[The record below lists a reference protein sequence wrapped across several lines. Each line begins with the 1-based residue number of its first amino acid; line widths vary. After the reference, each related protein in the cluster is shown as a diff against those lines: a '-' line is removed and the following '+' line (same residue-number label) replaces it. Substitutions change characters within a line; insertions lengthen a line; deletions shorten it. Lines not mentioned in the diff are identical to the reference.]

1 MNSPRSFRELLCEG
15 LQSRGYQVLAASNG
29 VDALQLVERH
39 NGPIHL
45 LITDVIM
52 PQMSGPELARNLID
66 VRGNIAVLY
75 MSGYADD
82 KLGNITG
89 SNGELTWIQK
99 PFYLDD
105 LLQKI
110 KEILPRKNT
119 PSSQAPGATFASGP
133 NSGTGMN

>member
-1 MNSPRSFRELLCEG
+1 
-15 LQSRGYQVLAASNG
+15 

-52 PQMSGPELARNLID
+52 PQMSGPELARCLVD
-66 VRGNIAVLY
+66 VRGNIDVLY

-82 KLGNITG
+82 KLGTIPG
-89 SNGELTWIQK
+89 SSGELTWMQK

-110 KEILPRKNT
+110 REILQRKSSRTARDGT
-119 PSSQAPGATFASGP
+119 PHRAT
-133 NSGTGMN
+133 N